1 MDRSKNIES
10 FKRSKHKHRSGGSS
24 NNLNLDGYIHQTS
37 HKKSKHSRNKPTL
50 KHKSSWFTKSN
61 SHSPSPHHTIRSR
74 DSTHSIHSPTNTSYG
89 YIQSLPTSS
98 SNHGWIYHPQYGM
111 ILFTYNQAL
120 ETARSHKQITRNYS
134 GYMSESESYNDTNH
148 LYLPSDLA
156 GKSSHHHSRSPSPYG
171 KYSGYTCRSRSP
183 SPSPIPMSTNN
194 NSSNTDYGLS
204 DINRLYV
211 YQPVKFE
218 LGKQH
223 DNKSDQQMHSPICNL
238 SEYEDNNSNG
248 HNPTSNPMKIPTL
261 NPSEYSSSNP
271 TQTPT
276 HIPSENPT

>member
-1 MDRSKNIES
+1 
-10 FKRSKHKHRSGGSS
+10 
-24 NNLNLDGYIHQTS
+24 
-37 HKKSKHSRNKPTL
+37 
-50 KHKSSWFTKSN
+50 
-61 SHSPSPHHTIRSR
+61 
-74 DSTHSIHSPTNTSYG
+74 
-89 YIQSLPTSS
+89 
-98 SNHGWIYHPQYGM
+98 M

-156 GKSSHHHSRSPSPYG
+156 TKSSHHHHSRSPSPYG
-171 KYSGYTCRSRSP
+171 KYSGYTCRSWSPSP

-261 NPSEYSSSNP
+261 NPSEYSGSNP

-276 HIPSENPT
+276 HIPSENPTSKPSIIQIVYLHMICILMDIHNQM